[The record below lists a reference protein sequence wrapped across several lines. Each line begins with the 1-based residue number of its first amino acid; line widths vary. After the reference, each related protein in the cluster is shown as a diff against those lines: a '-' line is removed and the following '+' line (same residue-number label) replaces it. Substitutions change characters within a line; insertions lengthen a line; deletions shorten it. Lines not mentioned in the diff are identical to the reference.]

1 VSERPRR
8 LDPLPEDHWDDRA
21 RASLRPL
28 LPADRANARDAGNIL
43 ATMVRHPDLAHA
55 YLTFNAYVLTKSTL
69 SQRVRE
75 VALLCVVHRRDCE
88 YLWSHHLPIAR
99 RAGLTDE
106 DIVGLR
112 RGQAT
117 DGVDRAVLSA
127 VDDLI
132 DDNTISDVTWA
143 TLGGYFTEQQ
153 RMDLVFTIGAYALLG
168 MAVNTFGIE
177 AES

>member
-1 VSERPRR
+1 VTQRPRR
-8 LDPLPEDHWDDRA
+8 LAPLPEEQWDDRA

-28 LPADRANARDAGNIL
+28 LPDERTNPRDAGNVL
-43 ATMVRHPDLAHA
+43 ATMVRHPDLTQA
-55 YLTFNAYVLTKSTL
+55 YLTFNAYVLIKSTL

-75 VALLCVVHRRDCE
+75 VALLRVVHRRDCG

-106 DIVGLR
+106 DIDGVR
-112 RGQAT
+112 RGEAA
-117 DGVDRAVLSA
+117 DEVDRAVLSA
-127 VDDLI
+127 VDDLV
-132 DDNTISDVTWA
+132 DDNTISDTTWTA
-143 TLGGYFTEQQ
+143 LSRHFTDQQ

-177 AES
+177 EES

>member
-75 VALLCVVHRRDCE
+75 VALLRVVHRRDCE

-99 RAGLTDE
+99 RAGLT
-106 DIVGLR
+106 
-112 RGQAT
+112 
-117 DGVDRAVLSA
+117 GVARAVWSA

-132 DDNTISDVTWA
+132 DHNTISDVTWA